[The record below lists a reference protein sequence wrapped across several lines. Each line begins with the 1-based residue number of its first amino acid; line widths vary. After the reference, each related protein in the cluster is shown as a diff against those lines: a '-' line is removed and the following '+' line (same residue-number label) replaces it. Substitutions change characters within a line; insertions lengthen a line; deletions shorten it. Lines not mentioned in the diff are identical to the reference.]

1 MEPYLSIVVCSFDD
15 DHDGT
20 QSFMTATLDQCRRY
34 QISSELIIVEWKRT
48 EEQAPL
54 AGTLYWPKVAGP
66 SAVRIIEVSEEAY
79 GRHRNGTGN
88 SIERAIAK
96 NTGIRRA
103 SGRFVLAMEMDRLL
117 PDELMRFIGGQ
128 SQRFTSLEW
137 DDIAVKDGSL
147 GLGKGWFWK
156 EMDGSKPFRWF
167 NNDAEIHIHANRE
180 SARVLALD
188 IEPGPGVNM
197 GPTRLDVLNDEDA
210 KVLSVRLANRR
221 VVNIPLPDLK
231 GLPIRLRL
239 HVSDTG
245 HSRSSDPRPLNARVM
260 RCGLYESPMAARAW
274 TLPQRIWWMLTR
286 SAGSSLLPEVEGSEK
301 WPEAW
306 DRTSG
311 GEFTILARTEWFD
324 LRGLAEFSGGAHL
337 EDWGLGSEELKE
349 TRLVEPVERVA
360 RRPRAVVAVD
370 RIGMPLVWYFRT
382 LPRPALPRPG
392 TFAHLTAPDEPFLPL
407 KNPPKISI
415 VTPSYQQGPFL
426 EWTIRSVLEQGYPNL
441 EYVVM
446 DGGSKDETGEILAR
460 YKDRLAYCE
469 SAPDGGQA
477 DAVARGFEHTSGEIM
492 AYLNSDDVLAPGAL
506 HFAARFLTEHPE
518 VDAIYSHRVF
528 IDEENRVTRYWILP
542 PHHSW
547 MMQRWDYI
555 PQETCF
561 WRRRI
566 YEKVGG
572 IDRNFQFALDYDLFV
587 RFMKHGRMERVNR
600 FLGAFREH
608 PSSKTTLQEGPHPEV
623 ERVYQAHGIR
633 IADWHRL
640 PQLAQYE
647 LLDVRSRKFA
657 ARGKILPGALAGI
670 GYDYN
675 LVWGGRLSGPRSSSR
690 SSSDTRR
697 I

>member
-1 MEPYLSIVVCSFDD
+1 MEPYLSIVVSSLNDMNR
-15 DHDGT
+15 T
-20 QSFMTATLDQCRRY
+20 QGFMTGTLEQCRRH
-34 QISSELIIVEWKRT
+34 QISSELVIVEWKRP
-48 EEQAPL
+48 EEVAPL
-54 AGTLYWPKVAGP
+54 ARTLHLPKETGP
-66 SAVRIIEVSEEAY
+66 IAVRIIEVPAEAY
-79 GRHRNGTGN
+79 GRHQNGSGN
-88 SIERAIAK
+88 LIERAIAK

-103 SGRFVLAMEMDRLL
+103 SGRFVLAAEMDNLL
-117 PDELMRFIGGQ
+117 PDELMQSLGGLSRRFC
-128 SQRFTSLEW
+128 SLEW
-137 DDIAVKDGSL
+137 DDIAAKDGSL

-156 EMDGSKPFRWF
+156 EVDGSKPFRWF
-167 NNDAEIHIHANRE
+167 NNDAEIHIHPNRD

-197 GPTRLDVLNDEDA
+197 GPTTLDVLDDEEA
-210 KVLSVRLANRR
+210 KIQSVRLANRR
-221 VVNIPLPDLK
+221 VVNIALPDREW
-231 GLPIRLRL
+231 PIRLRL

-260 RCGLYESPMAARAW
+260 RCGLYESPMAALAW

-286 SAGSSLLPEVEGSEK
+286 SAGSSLLPEVECSEK
-301 WPEAW
+301 WPEA
-306 DRTSG
+306 RNLISG
-311 GEFTILARTEWFD
+311 GEFTVLPRTEWID
-324 LRGLAEFSGGAHL
+324 MRGLAESSTGAHRG
-337 EDWGLGSEELKE
+337 DWGLGSEELKE
-349 TRLVEPVERVA
+349 TRLVEPVA
-360 RRPRAVVAVD
+360 QRRPRAVVAVD
-370 RIGMPLVWYFRT
+370 LIGAPLVWYFRA

-392 TFAHLTAPDEPFLPL
+392 AFAHVTAPNEPLL
-407 KNPPKISI
+407 LLETAPKISI

-446 DGGSKDETGEILAR
+446 DGGSTDETGEILAR

-469 SAPDGGQA
+469 SAPDKGQA
-477 DAVARGFEHTSGEIM
+477 DAVVRGFEHTSGEIM
-492 AYLNSDDVLAPGAL
+492 AYLNSDDLLAPGAL

-518 VDAIYSHRVF
+518 VDAVYSHRVF
-528 IDEENRVTRYWILP
+528 IDEQNRVTRYWILP
-542 PHHSW
+542 PHHTW

-561 WRRRI
+561 WRRRT

-572 IDRNFQFALDYDLFV
+572 INRDFQFALDYDLFV
-587 RFMKHGRMERVNR
+587 RFMKHGRMERANR

-608 PSSKTTLQEGPHPEV
+608 SSSKTSLQQGPHPEV
-623 ERVYQAHGIR
+623 AKVYETHGIR

-657 ARGKILPGALAGI
+657 ASGKILPGALAGI

-675 LVWGGRLSGPRSSSR
+675 LVWGGRLTGQRNSSR
-690 SSSDTRR
+690 NSSDTRR